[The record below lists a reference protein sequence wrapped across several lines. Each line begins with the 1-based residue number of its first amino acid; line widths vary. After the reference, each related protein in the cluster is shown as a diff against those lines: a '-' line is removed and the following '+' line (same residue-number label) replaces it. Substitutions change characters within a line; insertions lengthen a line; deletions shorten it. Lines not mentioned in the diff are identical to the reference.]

1 MRIFDITEYIV
12 DCKMFD
18 IQHCDKKLNLFIKNS
33 QHKATLLFLP
43 AATIKINSACEY
55 SEGGAQEAHTLM
67 T

>member
-1 MRIFDITEYIV
+1 
-12 DCKMFD
+12 MFD
-18 IQHCDKKLNLFIKNS
+18 IQYCDKKLNLFIKNS